1 MVIVWPAVHCS
12 FHCIAAHQNTI
23 RLWLWEGDLNEA
35 WVSWQA
41 SRLRSV
47 TTTLAFSLAN
57 TWCVSQCQCNLTY
70 SQEVQN
76 RGKLYATLNQTSKEE
91 WMTNLTDR
99 TPDAPA
105 PSCDECKSASQHHGW
120 VSGGQDTKEEILHW
134 SPKISATKKRQYP
147 LFRIEICRKVE
158 N

>member
-47 TTTLAFSLAN
+47 TTTLAFSLAR

-76 RGKLYATLNQTSKEE
+76 RGKLYATLIPNQQRRVNDKPGRRHAQCPCPLLWRVQVCQS
-91 WMTNLTDR
+91 
-99 TPDAPA
+99 TPWLGIWQAGHQRRNP
-105 PSCDECKSASQHHGW
+105 PM
-120 VSGGQDTKEEILHW
+120 I
-134 SPKISATKKRQYP
+134 PKILCYQKKAVP
-147 LFRIEICRKVE
+147 TV
-158 N
+158 

>member
-1 MVIVWPAVHCS
+1 MIIWPAVHCS
-12 FHCIAAHQNTI
+12 FYIAANQNTI
-23 RLWLWEGDLNEA
+23 RLWLWEGNLNEA

-57 TWCVSQCQCNLTY
+57 TWCVSQSQCNLTY

-76 RGKLYATLNQTSKEE
+76 RGKLYAALKPNQQRRVNDKPGRRHAQCPCPLLWRVQVYQSTPWLGIWQARHQEE
-91 WMTNLTDR
+91 
-99 TPDAPA
+99 
-105 PSCDECKSASQHHGW
+105 
-120 VSGGQDTKEEILHW
+120 VLHW
-134 SPKISATKKRQYP
+134 SPKYSATKKRQYP
-147 LFRIEICRKVE
+147 LFRIVICRKVE